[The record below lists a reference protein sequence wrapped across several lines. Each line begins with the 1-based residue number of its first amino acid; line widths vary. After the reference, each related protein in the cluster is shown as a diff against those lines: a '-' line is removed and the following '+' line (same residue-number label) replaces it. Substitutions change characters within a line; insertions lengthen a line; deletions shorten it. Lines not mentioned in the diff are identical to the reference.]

1 MFLQMCIVA
10 ASVVVG
16 QTGTPDEQAIRDVLR
31 QFSEARNAKDAQAA
45 ASFFT
50 EDADF
55 VTSRGKRAEGRKDIE
70 KRLATSFTS
79 APYSKSAAKPGAI
92 SVRML
97 SADCAIA
104 DYTWELAG
112 LRGVDGK
119 ALPTRKGAAT
129 AVLVRRNG
137 RWLIAAL
144 RAMIPAK
151 E

>member
-1 MFLQMCIVA
+1 MFLQVCVVA
-10 ASVVVG
+10 VSLVAG
-16 QTGTPDEQAIRDVLR
+16 QTGTSDEQAIRNVLR
-31 QFSEARNAKDAQAA
+31 QFSEARNAKDAKAA

-50 EDADF
+50 EDGDF
-55 VTSRGKRAEGRKDIE
+55 GTSRGERAEGRKNIE
-70 KRLATSFTS
+70 KRLAKSFAS
-79 APYSKSAAKPGAI
+79 GPYSKSTAKQGTA

-97 SADCAIA
+97 SAGCAIA

-129 AVLVRRNG
+129 TVLVKKDG
-137 RWLIAAL
+137 KWFIAAL